1 MKTKILFLS
10 LALMVAGC
18 DKLSRLNQS
27 AEPDQMTQ
35 TLFKNLMAAT
45 VSNDY
50 DGFMAHCNDSMKAT
64 LTKPMLEIVSQEIEV
79 RAKEGYNAQYLGDL
93 NQLGYKVYLWRLRFK
108 DGGDDALATL
118 SVVNGKAGG
127 FLLR

>member
-1 MKTKILFLS
+1 
-10 LALMVAGC
+10 MVAGC
-18 DKLSRLNQS
+18 DKGSRPSQS
-27 AEPDQMTQ
+27 AGPDQITQ

-50 DGFMAHCNDSMKAT
+50 DAFIAHCTDSMKAT

-79 RAKEGYNAQYLGDL
+79 RAKMGYDAQYLGDL
-93 NQLGYKVYLWRLRFK
+93 NQVGYKVHLWRLRFK
-108 DGGDDALATL
+108 YGGDDILAKLT
-118 SVVNGKAGG
+118 VVNGKAGG

>member
-1 MKTKILFLS
+1 
-10 LALMVAGC
+10 MVAGC

-27 AEPDQMTQ
+27 AGPDQMTQ

-50 DGFMAHCNDSMKAT
+50 DGFIAHCNDSMKAT

-79 RAKEGYNAQYLGDL
+79 RAKEATVLSILG
-93 NQLGYKVYLWRLRFK
+93 
-108 DGGDDALATL
+108 T
-118 SVVNGKAGG
+118 
-127 FLLR
+127 